1 MQFLTGGYSPRAKR
15 KLSADSVKFRSRRYS
30 PDERRKMLFQSI
42 LPLVFAEGIFISH
55 PEKRRI
61 VMDQKILKYLV
72 RVCVISM
79 LSAIAFV
86 LMLLEF
92 PVAPIPAAAHLK
104 MDLSDIPALFGA
116 IVYGPVAGVVIE
128 LIKNLLELLIKGFGT
143 QMGFGNLMNFIVGCA
158 FVVPFSAIYRSF
170 KKKEKETKGIVAGSV
185 IGFLAIVLIGLGTNY
200 VVAPL
205 FFKHFLGI
213 SFDDATLWAAIGTA
227 TIVNA
232 VKGLMLSIV
241 SVPLIKG
248 IVTRVKRIS

>member
-1 MQFLTGGYSPRAKR
+1 
-15 KLSADSVKFRSRRYS
+15 
-30 PDERRKMLFQSI
+30 MLFQSI
-42 LPLVFAEGIFISH
+42 QPLVYTEGIFISH

-61 VMDQKILKYLV
+61 IMKKREDKLLV
-72 RVCVISM
+72 TVCVIAM

-116 IVYGPVAGVVIE
+116 IVYGPVAGIVIE
-128 LIKNLLELLIKGFGT
+128 LIKNALELLIKGFGT

-158 FVVPFSAIYRSF
+158 FVVPFSAVYLTL
-170 KKKEKETKGIVAGSV
+170 KKKEKENKGIVLGSV
-185 IGFLAIVLIGLGTNY
+185 IGFLAIVIIGLGANY

-213 SFDDATLWAAIGTA
+213 TFDDATLWAAIGTA

-232 VKGLMLSIV
+232 VKGAMLSIV
-241 SVPLIKG
+241 SVPIIKG
-248 IVTRVKRIS
+248 IVGRISKLI